1 MLTDVQRE
9 EGERYIRESLLI
21 RCCLPFPYGHRSER
35 ESERERKKER
45 ELLIRSSL
53 SCIPI
58 RRTGFLCAG

>member
-1 MLTDVQRE
+1 MAIDLR
-9 EGERYIRESLLI
+9 
-21 RCCLPFPYGHRSER
+21 ER
-35 ESERERKKER
+35 ERERERERKKER